1 MSAPWDY
8 SIHFTKDFHTNLLKK
23 LGKTCQ
29 FCKLLRCHK
38 TQMWKRV
45 LNWKRKPW
53 RRMYGVNW
61 MVGNSIPRSVQT
73 SPALLWPGLGQYL
86 FLGCLKIFWAGSIFF
101 WADSRY
107 FCTGSRC
114 FGLAQEILGAGSR
127 EFWGWHKGFLGLA
140 QDFLGRLKS
149 FLGLAQDIFGWNNT
163 FWGWLKIFLRWLKI
177 F

>member
-73 SPALLWPGLGQYL
+73 SPALLWPGLGQE
-86 FLGCLKIFWAGSIFF
+86 FFGAG
-101 WADSRY
+101 SRY
-107 FCTGSRC
+107 FGLCQYF
-114 FGLAQEILGAGSR
+114 FGLAQETFLACSIFFWPCLRDIL
-127 EFWGWHKGFLGLA
+127 WLA
-140 QDFLGRLKS
+140 QFFLSWLNILFGLPQDTGCFFYRCALKNESVRLHVNPFKKVVS
-149 FLGLAQDIFGWNNT
+149 VRIYF
-163 FWGWLKIFLRWLKI
+163 
-177 F
+177 